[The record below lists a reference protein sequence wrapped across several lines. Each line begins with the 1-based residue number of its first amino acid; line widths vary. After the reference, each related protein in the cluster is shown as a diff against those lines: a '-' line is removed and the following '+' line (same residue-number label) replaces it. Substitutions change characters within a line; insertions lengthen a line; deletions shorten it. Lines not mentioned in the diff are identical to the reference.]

1 MALGRRDFLA
11 LAGVGAAAAAAGAL
25 VGALGRQSTSGA
37 AALLGYAFQ
46 DLEGRPT
53 RLREWTASVLLCNF
67 WATWCAPCREE
78 IPLLVAARREHAAN
92 GFEIAGIGI
101 DQAGKLKSFAKDFGV
116 DYPILVAGADSGD
129 LLRALGNNAAALPYS
144 VILDRERRVTYR
156 KLGAWSKPELERE
169 LLAAI
174 G

>member
-1 MALGRRDFLA
+1 MALGRREVLA
-11 LAGVGAAAAAAGAL
+11 LAGIGAAAAAAGAL
-25 VGALGRQSTSGA
+25 VGALGRQSSNGA
-37 AALLGYAFQ
+37 AALLAYPFQ

-53 RLREWTASVLLCNF
+53 RLRDWSAGVLLCNF

-78 IPLLVAARREHAAN
+78 MPLLVAARREHAAK
-92 GFEIAGIGI
+92 GLEIAGIGI
-101 DQAGKLKSFAKDFGV
+101 DQASKLKSFARDFGV

-144 VILDRERRVTYR
+144 VVLDRERRVTYK
-156 KLGAWSKPELERE
+156 KLGAWSKAELERE

>member
-11 LAGVGAAAAAAGAL
+11 LAGVGMAAAAAGAL

-37 AALLGYAFQ
+37 AALLGYVFQ

-78 IPLLVAARREHAAN
+78 IPLLVAARREHAAK
-92 GFEIAGIGI
+92 GVEVAGIGI
-101 DQAGKLKSFAKDFGV
+101 DQVGKLKSFAKDFDV

-144 VILDRERRVTYR
+144 VVLDRERRVTYR